1 MRISGTE
8 PSSVILYQNRMFQIL
23 ERDVQKLP
31 KQAEAKGDGVMN
43 PQNYNF
49 DQFSHGKF

>member
-8 PSSVILYQNRMFQIL
+8 PSLVILYQNRMFQIL

-31 KQAEAKGDGVMN
+31 NQAEAKGDGVIKAKN
-43 PQNYNF
+43 
-49 DQFSHGKF
+49 